1 MELRRVINENQG
13 TENKLTRE
21 NDANKWARLPV
32 AIRYYRLDGREL
44 LQELEKKDLLIAC
57 YLVIKQEFGSIR
69 WSNYVE
75 TESMW

>member
-1 MELRRVINENQG
+1 MTQTNEADYQLQLDIIDS
-13 TENKLTRE
+13 TDESC
-21 NDANKWARLPV
+21 
-32 AIRYYRLDGREL
+32 YRNWK
-44 LQELEKKDLLIAC
+44 KKDLLIAC